1 MPTRPLLALIALASL
16 TTPSRA
22 WEVVGGS
29 LPTFAQ
35 ETTPGAA
42 SLIRP
47 WSAMTG
53 DPFRATT
60 LPAGYDLSLGK
71 GLMLGVRNWSD
82 MTPGFSTT
90 GLAPMGFSGSQ
101 AKLGFDMGGGL
112 TPYVSIGVGEFRS
125 SFSDNS
131 SLTGAGP
138 AGLLAAPGNPFSSSA
153 SVTKLGA
160 GFDYALT
167 NNITI
172 GVGISATQVRP
183 NWP

>member
-1 MPTRPLLALIALASL
+1 MLRQDLGAMLIERRRRPACATLGTAELDRCANSFVPVEFRHHLPMFGMRRGGRFIHRQHRAGRDAGAYQPQRQLLAVLIGE
-16 TTPSRA
+16 R
-22 WEVVGGS
+22 GG
-29 LPTFAQ
+29 Q
-35 ETTPGAA
+35 RQGE
-42 SLIRP
+42 
-47 WSAMTG
+47 G
-53 DPFRATT
+53 DPIDVAFPIVGEAR
-60 LPAGYDLSLGK
+60 
-71 GLMLGVRNWSD
+71 
-82 MTPGFSTT
+82 
-90 GLAPMGFSGSQ
+90 
-101 AKLGFDMGGGL
+101 
-112 TPYVSIGVGEFRS
+112 IVGEFRS

>member
-1 MPTRPLLALIALASL
+1 MPTRPLLAVAALACL
-16 TTPSRA
+16 ATPSRA

-35 ETTPGAA
+35 EATPGAA

-53 DPFRATT
+53 DPFRATA
-60 LPAGYDLSLGK
+60 LPAGYDISLGK
-71 GLMLGVRNWSD
+71 GLLLGVRNWSD
-82 MTPGFSTT
+82 TTPFLFTS
-90 GLAPMGFSGSQ
+90 GLSPMGFSGSQ

-112 TPYVSIGVGEFRS
+112 TPYVSIATAGIRS
-125 SFSDNS
+125 PS
-131 SLTGAGP
+131 TGGY
-138 AGLLAAPGNPFSSSA
+138 LSAPGNPFSSSA
-153 SVTKLGA
+153 SVTTLGA

-172 GVGISATQVRP
+172 GFGVSATQVRP

>member
-1 MPTRPLLALIALASL
+1 MPRTTLVAVAALACL
-16 TTPSRA
+16 TSHARA

-35 ETTPGAA
+35 ETTPASA

-60 LPAGYDLSLGK
+60 PPAGYDLSLGK
-71 GLMLGVRNWSD
+71 GLLLGVRNWSD
-82 MTPGFSTT
+82 TPP
-90 GLAPMGFSGSQ
+90 GLAAAGLSRMGFSGNQ
-101 AKLGFDMGGGL
+101 AKLGFDLGGGL
-112 TPYVSIGVGEFRS
+112 TPYVSVGLGEFRAPFAS
-125 SFSDNS
+125 NS

-153 SVTKLGA
+153 SVTTLGA

-172 GVGISATQVRP
+172 GFGVSATQVRP